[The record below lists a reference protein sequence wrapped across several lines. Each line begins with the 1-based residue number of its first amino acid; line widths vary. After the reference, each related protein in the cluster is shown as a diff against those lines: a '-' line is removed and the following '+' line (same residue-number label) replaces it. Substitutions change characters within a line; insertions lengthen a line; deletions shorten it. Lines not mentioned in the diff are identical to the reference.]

1 MLEEFKKFI
10 SRGNVVEL
18 AVGIII
24 GAAFTGI
31 VNSLVKDILMPP
43 IGWVMGG
50 IDFSNYFFSLSGGGY
65 DSLQAA
71 EAAGAAT
78 VNYGRFINAC
88 INFLIVSGALFLIVR
103 QVNRLHVL
111 HKETPKTPPR
121 QEQLLEEIRDALRAR
136 SGDRADGRTDD
147 RTKAETGVQ
156 ATATA
161 PPDRPS

>member
-1 MLEEFKKFI
+1 MFEEFKKFI

-43 IGWVMGG
+43 IGWAMGG
-50 IDFSNYFFSLSGGGY
+50 IDFSNYFFSLSGGQY
-65 DSLQAA
+65 DSLQTA
-71 EAAGAAT
+71 EKAGAAT
-78 VNYGRFINAC
+78 INYGRFINTC

-103 QVNRLHVL
+103 QVNRLHIL

-121 QEQLLEEIRDALRAR
+121 QEQLLEEIRDALRAQVN
-136 SGDRADGRTDD
+136 DRAGNQSNSRPAD
-147 RTKAETGVQ
+147 RS
-156 ATATA
+156 
-161 PPDRPS
+161 P